1 MLEID
6 GLGIDRGGRRVL
18 ADLDWRVA
26 RGEWV
31 GLIGANGTGKS
42 TLLASISGLAP
53 IRAGSIRINGH
64 DIASHTT
71 TARSCC
77 AVAIAPERLPDGL
90 TVRQLIELV
99 HASHGLAAA
108 ALQQS
113 LALAETLTLTPWL
126 DHHIGQCSLGTRQKL
141 GIVAGLAGRAP
152 LWLLDESLNGL
163 DPVAAFVFKQFLA
176 EQHRRG
182 DTAIVLATHGLEV
195 AERLVSR
202 VSVLRDGRI
211 GADFDRARLDHVRA
225 EAAQSVEAVLVA
237 AMQGH

>member
-1 MLEID
+1 M
-6 GLGIDRGGRRVL
+6 
-18 ADLDWRVA
+18 
-26 RGEWV
+26 
-31 GLIGANGTGKS
+31 
-42 TLLASISGLAP
+42 
-53 IRAGSIRINGH
+53 
-64 DIASHTT
+64 
-71 TARSCC
+71 
-77 AVAIAPERLPDGL
+77 
-90 TVRQLIELV
+90 RQLIELV

-141 GIVAGLAGRAP
+141 VAGLAGRAP

-163 DPVAAFVFKQFLA
+163 DPVAAFAFKQFLA
-176 EQHRRG
+176 EQHHRG

-211 GADFDRARLDHVRA
+211 GADFDRARLDQIRA
-225 EAAQSVEAVLVA
+225 EPAQSVEAVLVA